1 MNTAILENAQRI
13 LTVLESGSN
22 LKTIRNL
29 AREAGFQNA
38 SSRAFKDA
46 FNYLITEEI
55 LKLHRSGWSSERG
68 NGNHSDGVILAS
80 NIYVYAGE
88 VEEKMKSEKAERI
101 LTFPHQHS
109 KKWKHQKNARGKPC
123 SKCPESVAL
132 VSFYF
137 CKKYNWEIEKKLA
150 IKQRVCS

>member
-13 LTVLESGSN
+13 LTVLESGHN

-29 AREAGFQNA
+29 AKQAGFQNA
-38 SSRAFKDA
+38 SSRAFKNA

-68 NGNHSDGVILAS
+68 NGNHSDGVILTS

-88 VEEKMKSEKAERI
+88 AEEKIKSDNTERI
-101 LTFPHQHS
+101 LTFPHQHP
-109 KKWKHQKNARGKPC
+109 KKWKHQKNGKGKQC

-132 VSFYF
+132 DSFYF

-150 IKQRVCS
+150 NKQHVCS